1 MRISDNYVL
10 QRVENDYIAV
20 PVGNAADKLCGVIKM
35 NETGGFLWD
44 LLSEKEQTTE
54 ELMDALIA
62 EYGISKETARIDV
75 EKVIN
80 RLREIGCI
88 E

>member
-10 QRVENDYIAV
+10 QRIADDYIAV

>member
-54 ELMDALIA
+54 ELMDALIS

-80 RLREIGCI
+80 RLRDIGCI

>member
-10 QRVENDYIAV
+10 QRIADDYIAV
-20 PVGNAADKLCGVIKM
+20 PVGSAADNLRGVIKL
-35 NETGGFLWD
+35 NETGAYLWN

-54 ELMDALIA
+54 KLMDALIA
-62 EYGISKETARIDV
+62 EYGINKETARIDV